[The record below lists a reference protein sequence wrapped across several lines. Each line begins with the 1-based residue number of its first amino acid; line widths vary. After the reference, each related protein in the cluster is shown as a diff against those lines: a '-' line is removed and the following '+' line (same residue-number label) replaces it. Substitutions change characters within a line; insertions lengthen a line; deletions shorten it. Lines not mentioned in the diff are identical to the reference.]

1 MAFCPYCGG
10 ALVQGANFC
19 PGCGSPVTDLSAAL
33 TTPAVTTPAVTTP
46 AVNTIPV
53 VTPVAEVY
61 SLVLISL
68 GTCRASYAD
77 DVLEDV
83 LGYSSA
89 EAKTIVSLV
98 PTQIAQGLTAQQ
110 AQYVAQALTEYGMQV
125 AIYNSQGVAV
135 DMGQYATSSVF
146 NSDGSF
152 LSGVLSTLATLTV
165 ANRIR
170 SFTRWNRPNLLQA
183 LFAPRYEPVPPR
195 HVRRSLFSR
204 IFDPAPRRVI
214 EPTPRRNIVSRPRG
228 EFRSNPGGAR
238 GNVGHPGTGSRGGG
252 RMSGG
257 GNPGGNRGGGHGGRG
272 R

>member
-1 MAFCPYCGG
+1 MSFCPYCGG
-10 ALVQGANFC
+10 ALVQGAGFC
-19 PGCGSPVTDLSAAL
+19 PGCGSPVADLSAAL
-33 TTPAVTTPAVTTP
+33 TTPAVTTPV
-46 AVNTIPV
+46 VNTV
-53 VTPVAEVY
+53 PVAAAAEAY

-83 LGYSSA
+83 LGYSNA

-110 AQYVAQALTEYGMQV
+110 AQYIAQALTEYGMQV
-125 AIYNSQGVAV
+125 AIYNRQGVAV

-146 NSDGSF
+146 NSDGTF
-152 LSGVLSTLATLTV
+152 LGGVLTTLATLTV

-170 SFTRWNRPNLLQA
+170 RFTRWDRPNLLQA
-183 LFAPRYEPVPPR
+183 LFAPRYEPAPPR

-204 IFDPAPRRVI
+204 LFDPAPRRVA
-214 EPTPRRNIVSRPRG
+214 EPAPRRNIVSRPRG

-238 GNVGHPGTGSRGGG
+238 GNIGHPGTGSRGGG
-252 RMSGG
+252 RLSGG
-257 GNPGGNRGGGHGGRG
+257 GNPGGSRGGGHGGRG